1 MMPAIM
7 KSLEARHQ
15 FRSYY
20 YGNFGRGNAAPGE
33 LRRWNAF
40 DHRPRAGQNYVGF
53 RNRLTILSEAYSYLS
68 FKRRIEVTTTFVEEI
83 LGYVDGHRAEI
94 MALTKSLDDEWM
106 KRAEGSAEMPLGVEY
121 ELRPLP
127 KPVPILVGEV
137 KQEINPRNQRPMT
150 VAIEDSY
157 KPEMM
162 QDYAYFAP
170 TRTVPMARVYVL
182 PADPSFQP
190 IVDKL
195 RQHGITVEETTAPF
209 STTVSNFVVEAVTRS
224 PKPFQGHNEVKLKGQ
239 YVSEQSTIAAGA
251 RIVRLAQPL
260 GLLAAYLLEPESDDG
275 LTNWNF
281 MDPWLEAGKP
291 APVRKIMS
299 NVKIATKK

>member
-1 MMPAIM
+1 
-7 KSLEARHQ
+7 
-15 FRSYY
+15 
-20 YGNFGRGNAAPGE
+20 
-33 LRRWNAF
+33 
-40 DHRPRAGQNYVGF
+40 
-53 RNRLTILSEAYSYLS
+53 
-68 FKRRIEVTTTFVEEI
+68 
-83 LGYVDGHRAEI
+83 
-94 MALTKSLDDEWM
+94 MALTKSLDDDWV
-106 KRAEGSAEMPLGVEY
+106 KRAEGPAEMPLGVEY

-127 KPVPILVGEV
+127 KSVPILVGEV

-150 VAIEDSY
+150 IAIEDSY

-182 PADPSFQP
+182 PGDAAFQP

-209 STTVSNFVVEAVTRS
+209 SATVSSFVVDAVTRS

-251 RIVRLAQPL
+251 PIVRLAQPL